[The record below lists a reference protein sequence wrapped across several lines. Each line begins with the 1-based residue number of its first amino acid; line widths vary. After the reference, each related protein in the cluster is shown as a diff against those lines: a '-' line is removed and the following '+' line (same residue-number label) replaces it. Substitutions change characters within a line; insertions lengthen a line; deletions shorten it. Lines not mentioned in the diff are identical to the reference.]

1 MSNHDL
7 VGGSCVQCGVLSQ
20 YAYRIADCP
29 GAPARAKEPSV
40 DLGRSAAGVRTNCL
54 TCGSIHH
61 VTEQH
66 EATTRPRVTPL
77 TGVGLVDD
85 RAKLDETMGPD
96 GQQKT
101 YLVLSEAERAK
112 GYVRPVRTKY
122 IHVGRPG
129 PRFPLVDIADASAN
143 YGPEYVKY
151 EPYPESERPLLG
163 RGWTQAQL
171 DSIGKGCGAVT
182 TMSLP
187 LAETYAAQPGY
198 YGGTFCA
205 TCRTHLPVGADGE
218 FIWEDGSRVGT

>member
-1 MSNHDL
+1 M
-7 VGGSCVQCGVLSQ
+7 
-20 YAYRIADCP
+20 
-29 GAPARAKEPSV
+29 
-40 DLGRSAAGVRTNCL
+40 
-54 TCGSIHH
+54 HH
-61 VTEQH
+61 FTEQH
-66 EATTRPRVTPL
+66 DSATASFREAVRPRVTPL

-85 RAKLDETMGPD
+85 RSKLDETIGPD

-122 IHVGRPG
+122 IHVGKPA
-129 PRFPLVDIADASAN
+129 PTYPLRDLTVDEQKFN
-143 YGPEYVKY
+143 EGQPPEEHFVKY
-151 EPYPESERPLLG
+151 EDYPAPPEGKSGPRG
-163 RGWTQAQL
+163 RLWTQADL
-171 DSIGKGCGAVT
+171 DKVGKGCGAVT